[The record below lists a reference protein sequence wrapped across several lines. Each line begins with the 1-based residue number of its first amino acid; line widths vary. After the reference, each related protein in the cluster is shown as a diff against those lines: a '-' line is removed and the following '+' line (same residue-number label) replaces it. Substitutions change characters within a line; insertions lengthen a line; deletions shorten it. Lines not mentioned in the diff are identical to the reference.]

1 MERERKTCSNRP
13 WVRLKPKPATQE
25 TLARLVP
32 PAPAPAPVPS
42 RFIPQTLGCV
52 LCRPSWG
59 NWAAVGVFWQ
69 DSNAGLRV
77 VQAEQG
83 FFLQHQV
90 RYVRVYTVNE
100 GWGFQGS
107 RGKVQGWAGK
117 HLLTL
122 FFNQSV
128 LTTTLSPEIHAVPH
142 SHTSCIQAGSRETGG
157 RTTISKPSRSSRERS
172 TRKEPG
178 LH

>member
-90 RYVRVYTVNE
+90 RYVRIYSQWRLRVPGVQREGPVLGGKALAHTLLQPIRANYYT
-100 GWGFQGS
+100 QS
-107 RGKVQGWAGK
+107 RNPCCASLTHLMHPGRVQGNRWE
-117 HLLTL
+117 
-122 FFNQSV
+122 NNN
-128 LTTTLSPEIHAVPH
+128 
-142 SHTSCIQAGSRETGG
+142 
-157 RTTISKPSRSSRERS
+157 
-172 TRKEPG
+172 
-178 LH
+178 